1 MTTNYGLAGGTLD
14 ASKHI
19 EAALTRLLNGPEQ
32 DAYCKRACL
41 LAEATTNKAKRDS
54 AAQN

>member
-19 EAALTRLLNGPEQ
+19 EAALTRLLSGPEQ